1 MELKTP
7 IVSILIPTRNRVN
20 KLKKCLNNLFKT
32 CYDKHNFEVLCG
44 VDNDDCETIDF
55 LDKYIINHPNV
66 KYFLFEKGGYK
77 NIYKISNY
85 LALQSSGHFLFTYAD
100 DSEIISYNWD
110 LVLKEHNNK
119 IITLNPLIKNF
130 EHYVRPSDSPIPG
143 YVWFI
148 YPIIPKKLVD
158 IIGRISNNTASDSW
172 ISEIIYQ
179 TQIPNIQEDNIII
192 KHSRFDETK
201 NEKHIDSL
209 YYKTKNEVNFV
220 NADFFSEYQVHERIK
235 DIEKI
240 KSYIKSFEQEEKN
253 TLNS

>member
-1 MELKTP
+1 MEIKTP

-20 KLKKCLNNLFKT
+20 KLKKCLDNLFKT
-32 CYDKHNFEVLCG
+32 CYDKYNFEVLCG

-55 LDKYIINHPNV
+55 LDEYIINHPNV

-85 LALQSSGHFLFTYAD
+85 LALQSSGHFLFLYAD

-110 LVLKEHNNK
+110 LVIKEHNNK
-119 IITLNPLIKNF
+119 IITLNPLVNSLK
-130 EHYVRPSDSPIPG
+130 HYVRNLDPNIPK

-158 IIGRISNNTASDSW
+158 IIGRTSNNTATDSW
-172 ISEIIYQ
+172 ISELVYQ
-179 TQIPNIQEDNIII
+179 AQIPNIQEDNIII
-192 KHSRFDETK
+192 EHYRFDETQ
-201 NEKHIDSL
+201 NEDHIDSL
-209 YYKTKNEVNFV
+209 YYKVANDRKFV
-220 NADFFSEYQVHERIK
+220 STDFYSEYQVQERIK

-240 KSYIKSFEQEEKN
+240 KSYIKSFEKEN
-253 TLNS
+253 TLHS